1 MKKYVHMYVYVHRY
15 LYEHILKDTHVTL
28 LPVQYLEPRK
38 KLIGF
43 ELAVFLY
50 RSK

>member
-1 MKKYVHMYVYVHRY
+1 MYVYVHIY
-15 LYEHILKDTHVTL
+15 LDEHILKHTHDMF